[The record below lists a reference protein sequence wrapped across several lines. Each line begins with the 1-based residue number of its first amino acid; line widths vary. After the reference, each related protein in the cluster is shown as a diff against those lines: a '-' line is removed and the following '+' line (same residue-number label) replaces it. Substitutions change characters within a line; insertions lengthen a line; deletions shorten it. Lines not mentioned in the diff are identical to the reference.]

1 MEKEEKGCPGQWQAP
16 ALERRLHSKNQLLRW
31 ARPQHRLI
39 FLKLALVLLGLLA
52 HPQPALAQGPVTPE
66 GTTGDNISLWLPE
79 GSVEPPVV
87 ITADYQRPDDLPP
100 GVSYPPAS
108 VGWAFTFGLWQG
120 ENVSLSRFDPSIV
133 LSVKYQDAEVELAG
147 VNEEELMLMMYD
159 PATRSWLKACSKVD
173 IYLNSV
179 SAALADLRPFP
190 ESGGNLAG
198 SALLV
203 IAADT
208 GPDLVPLTQ
217 VWDENTLGIPGS
229 GLRLRVMP
237 GTLDLGSNLLVTY
250 LPGVAASRP
259 LRLLSRPADVKVCW
273 IDHDNPA
280 QNSRQVAGLDQAL
293 TLSYEYDADTL
304 SRAGGRANLTM
315 AGLRGGQWIDLEE
328 LGFRVIRASQ
338 TVAID
343 TRQLGTFGLAA
354 R

>member
-1 MEKEEKGCPGQWQAP
+1 MGKKEQF
-16 ALERRLHSKNQLLRW
+16 LLRVS
-31 ARPQHRLI
+31 L
-39 FLKLALVLLGLLA
+39 LLLLGLLA
-52 HPQPALAQGPVTPE
+52 WPRPAAAQGPVIPE
-66 GTTGDNISLWLPE
+66 GTTGDNVSLWLPE
-79 GSVEPPVV
+79 GAVAPPVIV
-87 ITADYQRPDDLPP
+87 TADYQLPEDLPP
-100 GVSYPPAS
+100 GVAYPPAS

-120 ENVSLSRFDPSIV
+120 ENVSLSSFEPSPV

-147 VNEEELMLMMYD
+147 VDEEKLVLMMYD
-159 PATRSWLKACSKVD
+159 PTARSWLKTCSKVD

-203 IAADT
+203 MAADT
-208 GPDLVPLTQ
+208 GPDLVPLAS
-217 VWDENTLGIPGS
+217 VWGTNTLGFPDS
-229 GLRLRVMP
+229 GLRLRLAP
-237 GTLDLGSNLLVTY
+237 DTLDPAANLLVTY

-259 LRLLSRPADVKVCW
+259 LRLLSRPADVKVCL
-273 IDHDNPA
+273 IDHANPS
-280 QNSRQVAGLDQAL
+280 QGNRQVTGLQQPL

-328 LGFRVIRASQ
+328 LGFRVIRSGQAV
-338 TVAID
+338 TVD
-343 TRQLGTFGLAA
+343 LRQPGTFGLAA